1 METVPPWAVL
11 AMLGSALTHSG
22 MTLLTKQARDK
33 LVFRGLTLAFV
44 GLAFLPW
51 LLTQPLPSW
60 DVWRFLLAG
69 AVVIWAFN
77 MLLIAAFTEGEMN
90 LAYPVMRGSAP
101 AIAALAAFVFLGE
114 TVSPGQMLGL
124 GIATAALIGF
134 AWPEKDGKPKLKL
147 ILLALAAACMTAAY
161 SVIDASGVREILRQD
176 GQVLVYLGWFFVL
189 SVVTILPTAMIRRG
203 AAFWA
208 AARQEARP
216 ALISTVFNTS
226 TYGLALLAYAHA
238 PVAPMAALRE
248 TSIVFGAIL
257 AALVLKESFGLRR
270 ILLAICLAGGLVLL
284 QVM

>member
-1 METVPPWAVL
+1 MEAVPPWAVL

-22 MTLLTKQARDK
+22 MTLLTKRAKDK
-33 LVFRGLTLAFV
+33 LVFRGLTLGFV

-60 DVWRFLLAG
+60 EVWRFLIAG

-101 AIAALAAFVFLGE
+101 ALAAIVAFIFLGE
-114 TVSPGQMLGL
+114 TISTGQMLGL
-124 GIATAALIGF
+124 AIATTALIGF

-147 ILLALAAACMTAAY
+147 IVLALSAACMTAAY
-161 SVIDASGVREILRQD
+161 SVIDAAGVRESGR
-176 GQVLVYLGWFFVL
+176 VLVYLGWFFVL

-203 AAFWA
+203 KDFWA

-216 ALISTVFNTS
+216 ALFSTVFNTS

-270 ILLAICLAGGLVLL
+270 IALAICLAGGLVLL

>member
-1 METVPPWAVL
+1 MEAVPPWAVL

-22 MTLLTKQARDK
+22 MTLLTKKAKDK

-60 DVWRFLLAG
+60 EVWRFLIAG

-101 AIAALAAFVFLGE
+101 ALAAIVAFVFLGE

-124 GIATAALIGF
+124 AIATAALIGF

-147 ILLALAAACMTAAY
+147 IILALSAACMTAAY
-161 SVIDASGVREILRQD
+161 SVIDAAGVRESGR
-176 GQVLVYLGWFFVL
+176 VLVYLGWFFVL

-203 AAFWA
+203 KDFWA

-216 ALISTVFNTS
+216 ALFSTVFNTS

-270 ILLAICLAGGLVLL
+270 IALAICLAGGLVLL